1 MRRRFLRVTAATL
14 AGLVT
19 LPGCLEKKKPAPE
32 GTEQAVEAA
41 ATYDSQPERAAFDGS
56 WLATLARDPA
66 PLVALAGT
74 SDGWRSFF
82 TGDPVAALEAFLADA
97 ETVPEARIG
106 AARSAL
112 ELAHAHARL
121 AELER
126 VLTADML
133 KAQATRPGAEASAP
147 WRRYIEARLAQ
158 ARGQDPTAALAAI
171 PADAAAAPW
180 AAALTSAAIPVA
192 GARPAAAGAA
202 APAAGSPSAAPPAG
216 AAPAAPPAG
225 AAPAAP
231 PAGAAPAAPAAGIA
245 PAGAAPA
252 PAAAAPEA
260 LAALLRGE
268 AAGVDAELP
277 PGATEAYAERLRIRA
292 LVAAGRTREARA
304 RLDRLD
310 PAEPDILIGAG
321 DSRVALRDPV
331 VADVYA
337 RVYAALVID
346 ILAGQTGWS
355 TLLRIDALHLLA
367 RGADGLAALDA
378 LIAAPPATTD
388 LALLVLSDTLG
399 QADLIAEAQALRAR
413 LLAEKGDTA
422 GALAIADALPTGT
435 IGQRVRRT
443 WASSFAGKGDIDA
456 FPQDRTVLSRV
467 YLDAVTALGDQAK
480 GAGDIAELGL
490 IDRYVDAVQ
499 RRFADALIRLDDPA
513 RAVKMR
519 EAAEEKAQAQAPS
532 ARNTLSALTAAALD
546 SVAIGRP
553 RVALKYLGRMSEAL
567 PAAGG
572 PAEMLRDLLS
582 HRALEQSGGVTAGQ

>member
-1 MRRRFLRVTAATL
+1 M
-14 AGLVT
+14 
-19 LPGCLEKKKPAPE
+19 
-32 GTEQAVEAA
+32 
-41 ATYDSQPERAAFDGS
+41 
-56 WLATLARDPA
+56 
-66 PLVALAGT
+66 
-74 SDGWRSFF
+74 
-82 TGDPVAALEAFLADA
+82 
-97 ETVPEARIG
+97 
-106 AARSAL
+106 
-112 ELAHAHARL
+112 
-121 AELER
+121 
-126 VLTADML
+126 
-133 KAQATRPGAEASAP
+133 
-147 WRRYIEARLAQ
+147 
-158 ARGQDPTAALAAI
+158 
-171 PADAAAAPW
+171 
-180 AAALTSAAIPVA
+180 
-192 GARPAAAGAA
+192 
-202 APAAGSPSAAPPAG
+202 
-216 AAPAAPPAG
+216 
-225 AAPAAP
+225 
-231 PAGAAPAAPAAGIA
+231 
-245 PAGAAPA
+245 
-252 PAAAAPEA
+252 
-260 LAALLRGE
+260 
-268 AAGVDAELP
+268 
-277 PGATEAYAERLRIRA
+277 
-292 LVAAGRTREARA
+292 
-304 RLDRLD
+304 
-310 PAEPDILIGAG
+310 
-321 DSRVALRDPV
+321 ALRDPV

-367 RGADGLAALDA
+367 RGADGLAELDA